1 MKRVEDFM
9 GDCDQP
15 IDAAFDDKLFNFR
28 MKLIAEEFMELAQ
41 AGEALTLSSCSDKE
55 EMIIR
60 KENFLKEMSDC
71 MYVIY
76 GMAVTFGWD
85 LEEAFNRVHHSNM
98 TKLPYTKLDDGKV
111 QKGPNYEPPT
121 LEGLVN

>member
-1 MKRVEDFM
+1 MRRVENFM
-9 GDCDQP
+9 KDCDQP
-15 IDAAFDDKLFNFR
+15 IDSEFNSELFNFR

-41 AGEALTLSSCSDKE
+41 AGESLTLSTIDSKE
-55 EMIIR
+55 ELLIR
-60 KENFLKEMSDC
+60 QEDFLKEMSDC
-71 MYVIY
+71 IYVIY

-85 LEEAFNRVHHSNM
+85 LEEAFNRVHQSNM

-121 LEGLVN
+121 LEGLIN